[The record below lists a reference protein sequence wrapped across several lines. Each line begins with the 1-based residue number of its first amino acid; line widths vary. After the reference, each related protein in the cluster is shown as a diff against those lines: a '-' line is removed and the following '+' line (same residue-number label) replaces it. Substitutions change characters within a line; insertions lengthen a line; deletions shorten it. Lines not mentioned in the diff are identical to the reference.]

1 MRYICAFTIEI
12 SSAQH
17 QRLKAS
23 VTLQGKSIKD
33 FTLDRTFL
41 YSDEQS
47 ALQALEGFLKSRLEV
62 AKKGDYSS
70 KSIDAIFDEV
80 DQEDIPIK

>member
-62 AKKGDYSS
+62 AKKVIILRNQSMLFLMR
-70 KSIDAIFDEV
+70 SIRKIF
-80 DQEDIPIK
+80 P